1 MIKIVILI
9 CLILID
15 ITVFVLN
22 YDFGKLKERE
32 EYLKSANEKV
42 RNIEQLNILISGE
55 IDNQKLDKL
64 YSELSLMEELEE
76 SEDEPFEIR
85 QKYREIIDIAWEL
98 SEDVETG
105 NEASSKLKAGNEKL
119 QVLNKTENEFI
130 ALVNKH
136 EQELNKKIISLSL
149 INEFKYI

>member
-1 MIKIVILI
+1 MANMIKIVILI

-64 YSELSLMEELEE
+64 YSEE